1 MYVVPSDG
9 MDRSFDVN
17 DTIVNSTAAW
27 ESWLSDQTGGRRIRL
42 DTYLGQPDITF
53 ARLSQTDAQLAAY
66 GASIRDQI
74 EAELHA
80 SGFNA
85 ANKIYALFYD
95 GSSTFACGGAAWP
108 PVLPGNVVGLYLRGV
123 LSGVPCLDTYA
134 GPGQPPGYREFS
146 MIHEILHALGFVPTC
161 APHHVLS
168 GHVSDDP
175 HDLMYAGP
183 EPWLPSTLDTNHD
196 DYYSAGV
203 TGCLDLSQSA
213 FLASPP
219 PPPPPP
225 PSCAA
230 SYPTV
235 CIRPPPPDLNCGDI
249 PYTNFTVLWNVP
261 DPDPHHFDGD
271 KDGIG
276 CET

>member
-42 DTYLGQPDITF
+42 DTYFGQPDITF

-66 GASIRDQI
+66 GPSIRDQI
-74 EAELHA
+74 EAELHTH
-80 SGFNA
+80 GFNA

-108 PVLPGNVVGLYLRGV
+108 PVLPGNVVALYLGGV
-123 LSGVPCLDTYA
+123 LSGVPWVWT
-134 GPGQPPGYREFS
+134 PTPSRKPPGYREFS
-146 MIHEILHALGFVPTC
+146 MIHEVLHALGFVATC

-168 GHVSDDP
+168 GHASDDP

-183 EPWLPSTLDTNHD
+183 EPWQPSILDTNHD
-196 DYYSAGV
+196 DYYAANV
-203 TGCLDLSQSA
+203 PGCLDFSQST
-213 FLASPP
+213 FLDSSSTKAEKTFHWRIS
-219 PPPPPP
+219 
-225 PSCAA
+225 
-230 SYPTV
+230 
-235 CIRPPPPDLNCGDI
+235 LQ
-249 PYTNFTVLWNVP
+249 
-261 DPDPHHFDGD
+261 
-271 KDGIG
+271 
-276 CET
+276 

>member
-1 MYVVPSDG
+1 MYVVPCDG
-9 MDRSFDVN
+9 VDRSFDVN
-17 DTIVNSTAAW
+17 GTIVNSTAAW
-27 ESWLSDQTGGRRIRL
+27 ERWLGDQTSDRQIRL
-42 DTYLGQPDITF
+42 DTYLSQLDITF
-53 ARLSQTDAQLAAY
+53 TRLSKTDAQLAAY

-80 SGFNA
+80 RGFNA

-108 PVLPGNVVGLYLRGV
+108 PVLPGNVVALYLRAA

-146 MIHEILHALGFVPTC
+146 MIHEVLHALGFVPTC

-183 EPWLPSTLDTNHD
+183 EPWQPSILDTNRD
-196 DYYSAGV
+196 DYYSANV
-203 TGCLDLSQSA
+203 PGCLDFSQST
-213 FLASPP
+213 FLDSSSTKAEKTSQWRI
-219 PPPPPP
+219 
-225 PSCAA
+225 S
-230 SYPTV
+230 
-235 CIRPPPPDLNCGDI
+235 LQ
-249 PYTNFTVLWNVP
+249 
-261 DPDPHHFDGD
+261 
-271 KDGIG
+271 
-276 CET
+276 

>member
-1 MYVVPSDG
+1 MYVIPSDG
-9 MDRSFDVN
+9 IDRSFDVN

-27 ESWLSDQTGGRRIRL
+27 ERWLGDQTSGRQIRL

-53 ARLSQTDAQLAAY
+53 RRLSKTDAQLAAY

-74 EAELHA
+74 EAELHT

-108 PVLPGNVVGLYLRGV
+108 PVLPGNVVALYLRGV
-123 LSGVPCLDTYA
+123 LSGIPCLDTYA

-183 EPWLPSTLDTNHD
+183 EPWVPSILDTNHD

-203 TGCLDLSQSA
+203 TGCLDLSQNV
-213 FLASPP
+213 FWLARL
-219 PPPPPP
+219 
-225 PSCAA
+225 A
-230 SYPTV
+230 
-235 CIRPPPPDLNCGDI
+235 R
-249 PYTNFTVLWNVP
+249 
-261 DPDPHHFDGD
+261 
-271 KDGIG
+271 
-276 CET
+276 